1 MPKNHPE
8 KHSFIEKNITNRRF
22 NIKPRIMNC
31 FLFPVA
37 SAATVRSFSDF
48 PSSRA
53 KLFQRCLASTQL
65 LGFRIS
71 PCNGFSPSLLGT
83 PPLTSLVLQNP
94 FYLLTVFCVIF
105 QRLQKTSSSSWSYGT
120 PAHS

>member
-1 MPKNHPE
+1 MHKNHPE
-8 KHSFIEKNITNRRF
+8 KHSFIENNITNQRF

-37 SAATVRSFSDF
+37 SATVRSVSNF

-71 PCNGFSPSLLGT
+71 PSNGFSPSLLGT

-94 FYLLTVFCVIF
+94 FYLLMVFYVIF
-105 QRLQKTSSSSWSYGT
+105 
-120 PAHS
+120 